1 MIAPEEVDIDGIV
14 TFGLEL
20 LEDVL
25 DLIRLGSLW
34 RS

>member
-20 LEDVL
+20 FKDVL
-25 DLIRLGSLW
+25 DHVRL
-34 RS
+34 RSF